1 MHFLDSTRRS
11 IRGKRG
17 DHISYKPINVRS
29 RPCAVPVLPLP
40 DANRVHYPVRPNADF
55 DDNRSF
61 VRSLGFCGFRSGATA
76 ASDESAAA
84 AILSKFYDASPMLAW
99 RRVATGANGVGGR
112 GRKVVK

>member
-17 DHISYKPINVRS
+17 DHISYKPINVRPHPPV
-29 RPCAVPVLPLP
+29 RVLPPP